1 MVCHLIT
8 CLNNMLRHRSLVVS
22 DSAHVSLPGTNCTVY
37 PVVDAHVGGAHAA
50 LAETLRI
57 HTTCF
62 PSTTVMVALV
72 FPEKTAI
79 GKTVAREVMSH
90 MSHVGRL
97 LVLYPAI
104 SSFAQAEFARP
115 SGEGI
120 VEFFSHDDI
129 SVDKLQS
136 RLVPRY
142 KVLSEEDICVLETR
156 LKLSRHK
163 LPIMLQTDAMSHYL
177 GFRKNNVIMA
187 IDYNTFRIV
196 K

>member
-1 MVCHLIT
+1 
-8 CLNNMLRHRSLVVS
+8 
-22 DSAHVSLPGTNCTVY
+22 
-37 PVVDAHVGGAHAA
+37 
-50 LAETLRI
+50 
-57 HTTCF
+57 
-62 PSTTVMVALV
+62 
-72 FPEKTAI
+72 
-79 GKTVAREVMSH
+79 

-104 SSFAQAEFARP
+104 SSFAQTEFARP
-115 SGEGI
+115 SREGI
-120 VEFFSHDDI
+120 AEFFSHDDI

-142 KVLSEEDICVLETR
+142 KVLSEEDICVLEKR

-163 LPIMLQTDAMSHYL
+163 LPIMLRADAMCHYL